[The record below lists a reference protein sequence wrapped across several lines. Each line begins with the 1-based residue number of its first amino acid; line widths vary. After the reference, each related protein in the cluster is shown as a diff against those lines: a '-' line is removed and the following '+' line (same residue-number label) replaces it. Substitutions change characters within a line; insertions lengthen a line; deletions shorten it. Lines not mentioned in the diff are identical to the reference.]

1 MPELNDPQKQAV
13 AHIDGPLLV
22 FAGAGS
28 GKTRVITYRIANLLA
43 NRVAPYRI
51 LAVTFTNKAA
61 AEMRERL
68 TRLTS
73 PEVTR
78 DLWIGTFHSVCA
90 RLLRRYHDAVGLKR
104 DFVIY
109 DGSDQKA
116 VVTRALRELGYDERQ
131 FAPKAIL
138 AAISSEKSEGRGPQ
152 ESKMLG
158 RQTDVVLEVFARYEQ
173 ALGLANAVDFD
184 DLILKM
190 TRLVEDPDSPAG
202 RDLRGRFMH
211 VLVDE
216 FQDTNLIQYRLVR
229 ALSEH
234 TRNLC
239 VVGDDDQSIYRWRGA
254 DVRLI
259 RSFKHD
265 FGGAQVIKLEQN
277 YRSTANIVKAALGVI
292 EPSREREPK
301 ELWTDAPAGDPVRV
315 RAVMDEREE
324 ADHVLRGIQAELSRG
339 TKADSMAVFYRVH
352 AQSRTLEEALRR
364 GNVPYQIIGGMK
376 FFERAE
382 VKDLLAYLRLSVN
395 PQSDAD
401 LARVINTPARGIG
414 DKTVEHL
421 LNVASE
427 SSVCAFDAIPQA
439 QRELGTAASKKLG
452 AFKTLLENLQIEA
465 ARLAPSELCGH
476 ILEVTGYRELLR
488 KEDSA
493 ESDARL
499 GNLEEL
505 VGSIQDYEEEAGERG
520 ETPSLSGYLES
531 VALVAAIDSQ
541 KNGPMVSLMTVHS
554 AKGLEF
560 DAVFLTGMEQ
570 EMFPYRGIASG
581 EDEELEEERRLAYV
595 AITRARR
602 RLTITYAGSRTLFG
616 QTRYLDRSQFLDD
629 LPEDAIKLE
638 GSARAARTSSYGGG
652 SYGGG
657 SGVGS
662 RYGAGYVGGY
672 SPGGYRN
679 RSGDSFEGQR
689 YTGSSTA
696 GGSRGGAPLAP
707 GSRVVERDEYSQ
719 DGGGDGQAVRP
730 GSHVRHVRFGE
741 GVVKSVE
748 GGIKPSVV
756 ANFPGFGEKRILL
769 EFLEPA

>member
-1 MPELNDPQKQAV
+1 MPELNEPQKQAV
-13 AHIDGPLLV
+13 AHLEGPLLV

-28 GKTRVITYRIANLLA
+28 GKTRTITYRIANLLA
-43 NRVAPYRI
+43 NRVPPYRI

-68 TRLTS
+68 TLITS

-90 RLLRRYHDAVGLKR
+90 RLLRRYHEAVGLRR

-116 VVTRALRELGYDERQ
+116 VVVRALRELGYDERQ
-131 FAPKAIL
+131 FPPKQVL
-138 AAISSEKSEGRGPQ
+138 SAISGEKSEGRGPREAKQ
-152 ESKMLG
+152 LG
-158 RQTDVVLEVFARYEQ
+158 RLTDVVLEVFARYEQ
-173 ALGLANAVDFD
+173 ALGLSNAVDFD
-184 DLILKM
+184 DLILKVTQM
-190 TRLVEDPDSPAG
+190 VEDPESPAG
-202 RDLRGRFMH
+202 NDLRNRFQH
-211 VLVDE
+211 VSVDE

-229 ALSEH
+229 ALSER
-234 TRNLC
+234 TQNLC

-259 RSFKHD
+259 RSFKKD
-265 FGGAQVIKLEQN
+265 FANATIIKLEQN
-277 YRSTANIVKAALGVI
+277 YRSTSNIVKAALGVI

-324 ADHVLRGIQAELSRG
+324 AEHVMRGIQAELARG
-339 TKADSMAVFYRVH
+339 TKANSVAIFYRVH
-352 AQSRTLEEALRR
+352 AQSRTLEEAMRK

-382 VKDLLAYLRLSVN
+382 VKDLLAYLRLAVN
-395 PQSDAD
+395 PTSDAD

-414 DKTVEHL
+414 DKTVDHL

-427 SSVCAFDAIPQA
+427 SSVCAFEAIPQA
-439 QRELGTAASKKLG
+439 MRELGTAASKKLG
-452 AFKTLLENLQIEA
+452 VFKALIEGLQQEA
-465 ARLAPSELCGH
+465 ARLAPSELAGH
-476 ILEVTGYRELLR
+476 ILEITGYRELLR
-488 KEDSA
+488 KEDTA

-505 VGSIQDYEEEAGERG
+505 VGSIQDYET
-520 ETPSLSGYLES
+520 ETVDTTPTLSGYLERVS
-531 VALVAAIDSQ
+531 LVAATDSQ

-616 QTRYLDRSQFLDD
+616 QTRYLERSQFLED
-629 LPEDAIKLE
+629 LPKDVIKLE
-638 GSARAARTSSYGGG
+638 GSPRAARSAGGQAG
-652 SYGGG
+652 A
-657 SGVGS
+657 

-672 SPGGYRN
+672 SPGGYRS
-679 RSGDSFEGQR
+679 RGDGGFQGQR
-689 YTGSSTA
+689 YTATGV
-696 GGSRGGAPLAP
+696 GKDRPILAP
-707 GSRVVERDEYSQ
+707 GARVVERDEYSQ
-719 DGGGDGQAVRP
+719 EASGDGQAVRP
-730 GSHVRHVRFGE
+730 GSHVKHVRFGE
-741 GVVKSVE
+741 GIVRSVE
-748 GGIKPSVV
+748 GGMKPSVV
-756 ANFPGFGEKRILL
+756 ASFPGYGEKRILL

>member
-1 MPELNDPQKQAV
+1 MPELNEPQKQAV
-13 AHIDGPLLV
+13 AHLDGPLLV

-28 GKTRVITYRIANLLA
+28 GKTRTITYRIANLLA
-43 NRVAPYRI
+43 NGVAPYRI

-68 TRLTS
+68 ERLTS

-131 FAPKAIL
+131 FAPKQIL
-138 AAISSEKSEGRGPQ
+138 SAISGEKSEGRGPR
-152 ESKMLG
+152 ESKQLG

-173 ALGLANAVDFD
+173 ALKLANAVDFD

-190 TRLVEDPDSPAG
+190 TNLVEDQESPAG
-202 RDLRGRFMH
+202 RDLRARFLH
-211 VLVDE
+211 VSVDE

-234 TRNLC
+234 TQNLC

-259 RSFKHD
+259 RSFKKD
-265 FGGAQVIKLEQN
+265 FPRAIIIKLEQN
-277 YRSTANIVKAALGVI
+277 YRSTGNIVKAALGVI
-292 EPSREREPK
+292 APSAEREPK
-301 ELWTDAPAGDPVRV
+301 ELWTDAPDGDPVRV

-324 ADHVLRGIQAELSRG
+324 ADHVLRGIQAELGRG
-339 TKADSMAVFYRVH
+339 TPANSIAIFYRVH

-382 VKDLLAYLRLSVN
+382 VKDLLGYLRLSVN
-395 PQSDAD
+395 PSSDAD

-414 DKTVEHL
+414 DKTVERL
-421 LNVASE
+421 LDVASE

-439 QRELGTAASKKLG
+439 MKEVGTGPAKKLAAFRELIQG
-452 AFKTLLENLQIEA
+452 FQVD
-465 ARLAPSELCGH
+465 ARRLSPSELAGH
-476 ILEVTGYRELLR
+476 ILELTGYRELLR

-505 VGSIQDYEEEAGERG
+505 VGSIQEYEVEASGRG
-520 ETPSLSGYLES
+520 EEPSLSGYLERVS
-531 VALVAAIDSQ
+531 LVAATDSQ

-595 AITRARR
+595 AVTRARR

-616 QTRYLDRSQFLDD
+616 QTRYLERSQFLGD
-629 LPEDAIKLE
+629 LPKDAIKLE
-638 GSARAARTSSYGGG
+638 GSVRAARSAGGNA
-652 SYGGG
+652 
-657 SGVGS
+657 GS

-672 SPGGYRN
+672 SGGGYRS
-679 RSGDSFEGQR
+679 RSGDDFVGQR
-689 YTGSSTA
+689 YTGS
-696 GGSRGGAPLAP
+696 GSRPSGPPLAP
-707 GSRVVERDEYSQ
+707 GSRVVERDDYSQ
-719 DGGGDGQAVRP
+719 DSVGDGQAVRP

-741 GVVKSVE
+741 GVVQSVE
-748 GGIKPSVV
+748 GGMKPSVV